1 MSDNFTPQ
9 QVHTSSGPEDG
20 EHSGLDVKYEPEL
33 EPRLGTEQGTDRKY
47 ETSFDENATL
57 KSVIEKV
64 IQAHNISRI
73 LLKSKDDYTSVFKN
87 FVRVMELEDVTLKDL
102 KKNLKQYILAY
113 LATKKKWS
121 YWRLVS
127 ALKSYCE
134 FGLQIPWPISMKRD
148 VGRLQRHQI
157 KETPRDNIID
167 EWLRKIP
174 LIDDP
179 YDRAFLEMHFEYGFR
194 SHSHFAKLR
203 WKHIR
208 WELGEPTAI
217 IAQDED
223 FKTVSPIIA
232 EIPLYLREGIK
243 RWHDATLFKLD
254 EDWIFP
260 WRSLKGPIEHREHS
274 RASIRE
280 YWLRFQRP
288 PLNTPKL
295 SPGRCRS
302 WVKSTMRRAEVDWK
316 LREIRQGRDPAEPYD
331 ECDLEDDLRDM
342 RRALPNGVLGFHRG
356 SDNQLVDGIPK
367 RWLDLYPRVMNG
379 QVKPSELMDE
389 IFSLRQEMRGHEENR
404 IEP

>member
-1 MSDNFTPQ
+1 MRPVN
-9 QVHTSSGPEDG
+9 GN
-20 EHSGLDVKYEPEL
+20 EPENRT
-33 EPRLGTEQGTDRKY
+33 PLGTESGTDRQC
-47 ETSFDENATL
+47 ETSFDENAIL

-64 IQAHNISRI
+64 IQCHNTSRI
-73 LLKSKDDYTSVFKN
+73 LLRSRDDYTAVFNN
-87 FVRVMELEDVTLKDL
+87 FVKVMKLEDTTLKDL
-102 KKNLKQYILAY
+102 KKNLKEYILAY
-113 LATKKKWS
+113 LATKQTWS
-121 YWRLVS
+121 YWKLVS

-148 VGRLQRHQI
+148 VGRLQRHRI
-157 KETPRDNIID
+157 KETPRDNIVD

-179 YDRAFLEMHFEYGFR
+179 YDRLFLEEHFEYGFR
-194 SHSHFAKLR
+194 AHSHFAKLR

-208 WELGEPTAI
+208 WEMGEPTAI

-223 FKTVSPIIA
+223 FKTMSPIIA
-232 EIPLYLREGIK
+232 DIPPYLREDIK

-302 WVKSTMRRAEVDWK
+302 WVKSTMRRAGVDWK

-379 QVKPSELMDE
+379 QVKPSELVDE
-389 IFSLRQEMRGHEENR
+389 IFSLQQEMRGHEENR